1 MKLYEKIYYCR
12 KKSGMSQEALAEK
25 IGVSRQAISKW
36 ETGDAV
42 PELSKLKSLCD
53 IFGVTA
59 DWMLSEDEPDEIHK
73 QEPIIYPD
81 RISRFDDITDK
92 IADGAEKIFKKH
104 AWICGIAVIFIGIY
118 RLISAILP
126 FFTNVRNI
134 PDSFIVFSLFY
145 ALIGVAFIVGGI
157 ILTVVL
163 KKWCNKNNIE

>member
-1 MKLYEKIYYCR
+1 MKLHEKIYYCR
-12 KKSGMSQEALAEK
+12 KKSGMSQETLAEK

-59 DWMLSEDEPDEIHK
+59 DWMISEDEPDETPK
-73 QEPIIYPD
+73 KEAVAYSD
-81 RISRFDDITDK
+81 RISRFDDLTDK

-104 AWICGIAVIFIGIY
+104 AWICGIAVILIGVY
-118 RLISAILP
+118 RVISAIMPLFTAGGYMP
-126 FFTNVRNI
+126 DGFIFF
-134 PDSFIVFSLFY
+134 SFFY
-145 ALIGVAFIVGGI
+145 ALIGFVFIIGGI

-163 KKWCNKNNIE
+163 KKWCKKNNI

>member
-1 MKLYEKIYYCR
+1 MKLHEKIYYCR
-12 KKSGMSQEALAEK
+12 KKSGMSQETLAEK

-59 DWMLSEDEPDEIHK
+59 DWMISEDEPEETSK
-73 QEPIIYPD
+73 KEAVTYPD
-81 RISRFDDITDK
+81 RIGRFDDLTDR
-92 IADGAEKIFKKH
+92 IADGAEKIFKKY
-104 AWICGIAVIFIGIY
+104 AWICGIAVILIGVY
-118 RLISAILP
+118 RVISAIMP
-126 FFTNVRNI
+126 FLMNVRNI
-134 PDSFIVFSLFY
+134 PDSFIFIYFFY

-163 KKWCNKNNIE
+163 KKWCKKNDI

>member
-1 MKLYEKIYYCR
+1 MKLHEKIYYCR
-12 KKSGMSQEALAEK
+12 KKSGMSQETLAEK

-42 PELSKLKSLCD
+42 PELSKLRFLCD

-59 DWMLSEDEPDEIHK
+59 DWMISEDEPDEDPK
-73 QEPIIYPD
+73 KEPAVYPD
-81 RISRFDDITDK
+81 RISRFDDLTDK
-92 IADGAEKIFKKH
+92 IADGAEKIFKKY
-104 AWICGIAVIFIGIY
+104 AWICGIAVILIGVY
-118 RLISAILP
+118 RVISAVLP

-145 ALIGVAFIVGGI
+145 ALIGFAFIVGGI

-163 KKWCNKNNIE
+163 KKWCKKNDM